1 MIASGVW
8 YWTIVGLAAAVYAG
22 MNVWFLRAILPRRRP
37 GFPRLARIAVGHGL
51 PQAAVLAGVMLL
63 TQLVV
68 APLLLLSTVLLLTLL
83 ANNKKYASLNE
94 PLLPADVAMALRQ
107 LHAWRLLGQYARRDV
122 SVMVALPTSLAATVA
137 VFLWEP
143 WLLGPYFFSL
153 ALLSPIPA
161 LVFWP
166 PRGEPPI
173 IRAFNVLRIPFC
185 DWDLCA
191 SVAAAGFFPTFLR
204 SMNNIPQPAVRTM
217 TADVAE
223 AVLDKKLVH
232 GDVHLPAVMA
242 NSPVPLGTKT
252 GTTLDKTRR
261 EQMPHI
267 VAVLAEGFVD
277 PRAMNIFVE
286 PDPLTGFG
294 EAIRRSAYS
303 GRAWVPVYGGWTI
316 RSEYSLLT
324 GINLASFANNI
335 GNPNSTLV
343 NPATHSLPKHLKSL
357 GYRTALV
364 HPHDARFY
372 GRNRAAVSLGFDDFL
387 DERSFEGAPREG
399 RYISDLA
406 VAARIEEE
414 LRRATAPSFLFCITM
429 ENHGPWDD
437 KTPPIMAPFTV
448 RPELSPASHLCFSHY
463 LRHLRSADLMIRRLT
478 GIVATAERPTIVLLV
493 GDHLPALTNL
503 FYEVGAAIFPEGA
516 GWSATAPYLQT
527 PYFLL
532 SSTPAEHREM
542 NCDISFLPGLLL
554 DCAGLNSDRFFGH
567 NSAMRRHQNG
577 NIHDRSDSVVRDAYL
592 RFCYEVATFPERYA
606 RAA

>member
-1 MIASGVW
+1 MIASGAW
-8 YWTIVGLAAAVYAG
+8 YWTIVGLAAAVYTG
-22 MNVWFLRAILPRRRP
+22 MNVWFLWAILPRRRP

-51 PQAAVLAGVMLL
+51 PQVAMLASVMLL
-63 TQLVV
+63 AQLVV
-68 APLLLLSTVLLLTLL
+68 APLLLLATVLLLTLL

-107 LHAWRLLGQYARRDV
+107 LHAWRLLGQYVRGDV
-122 SVMVALPTSLAATVA
+122 SVMVALPASLAATVA

-143 WLLGPYFFSL
+143 WVLGRYFLSL

-166 PRGEPPI
+166 PRGQSPI
-173 IRAFNVLRIPFC
+173 IHAFKTLRIPFC
-185 DWDLCA
+185 DWDICE
-191 SVAAAGFFPTFLR
+191 SVAVAGFFPTFLR
-204 SMNNIPQPAVRTM
+204 SMNNVPQPAIRTM
-217 TADVAE
+217 TADVAA
-223 AVLDKKLVH
+223 AVLDGRFGHDDACSSTVIGDNPVLV
-232 GDVHLPAVMA
+232 DT
-242 NSPVPLGTKT
+242 NT
-252 GTTLDKTRR
+252 GTTFGKTRHDR
-261 EQMPHI
+261 RPHI
-267 VAVLAEGFVD
+267 VAVLAEGFID
-277 PRAMNIFVE
+277 PRAMGIFVE
-286 PDPLTGFG
+286 PDPLTAFG
-294 EAIRRSAYS
+294 KAVRRSAYS
-303 GRAWVPVYGGWTI
+303 GRAWVQAYGGWTV

-343 NPATHSLPKHLKSL
+343 HPTTHSLPKHLKSL
-357 GYRTALV
+357 GYRTAFV

-372 GRNRAAVSLGFDDFL
+372 GRNHASISLGFDDFL
-387 DERSFEGAPREG
+387 DEHSFEGAPREG
-399 RYISDLA
+399 RYVSDVA

-414 LRRATAPSFLFCITM
+414 LRRAEEPTFLFCITM

-437 KTPPIMAPFTV
+437 KTPPAMPPFTV
-448 RPELSPASHLCFSHY
+448 RPQLSPASHLCFSHY

-478 GIVATAERPTIVLLV
+478 DMVAAAQRPTIVLLV
-493 GDHLPALTNL
+493 GDHLPALTDL
-503 FYEVGAAIFPEGA
+503 FREVGAAIFAEGA

-532 SSTPAEHREM
+532 SNMLAEHREM

-554 DCAGLNSDRFFGH
+554 DCAGLNGDRFFGH

-592 RFCYEVATFPERYA
+592 RFCYEVAAFPERYA

>member
-8 YWTIVGLAAAVYAG
+8 YWTIVGLATMVYAG
-22 MNVWFLRAILPRRRP
+22 MNVWFLWAIQPRRRP
-37 GFPRLARIAVGHGL
+37 GLPRLAGIAIGHGL
-51 PQAAVLAGVMLL
+51 PQVAVLAGVMLAV
-63 TQLVV
+63 QMVV

-94 PLLPADVAMALRQ
+94 PLLPADVAMTLRQ
-107 LHAWRLLGQYARRDV
+107 LHVWRLLGQYVRRDV
-122 SVMVALPTSLAATVA
+122 SVMVLLPASLAATVA

-143 WLLGPYFFSL
+143 WLLGRYFLSL
-153 ALLSPIPA
+153 ALLSPLPA
-161 LVFWP
+161 LAFWP
-166 PRGEPPI
+166 PRGRSPI
-173 IRAFNVLRIPFC
+173 IRAFKALRIPFC
-185 DWDLCA
+185 DWDIRG

-204 SMNNIPQPAVRTM
+204 SMNNVPQPAVRTM
-217 TADVAE
+217 TADAAA
-223 AVLDKKLVH
+223 AVLDGEFGH
-232 GDVHLPAVMA
+232 GDAASLTVVGDC
-242 NSPVPLGTKT
+242 PVLVDTKD

-261 EQMPHI
+261 DQRPHI
-267 VAVLAEGFVD
+267 VVVLAEGFID
-277 PRAMNIFVE
+277 PRAMGIFVE
-286 PDPLTGFG
+286 PDPLTGYG
-294 EAIRRSAYS
+294 EAVRRSVYS
-303 GRAWVPVYGGWTI
+303 GRAWVPVYGGWTV

-324 GINLASFANNI
+324 GINLASFANNV

-343 NPATHSLPKHLKSL
+343 NPATHSLPKYLKLL

-372 GRNRAAVSLGFDDFL
+372 GRNHASVSLGFDAFL

-399 RYISDLA
+399 RYVSDLA

-414 LRRATAPSFLFCITM
+414 LRRAAEPTFLFCITM
-429 ENHGPWDD
+429 ENHGPWND
-437 KTPPIMAPFTV
+437 KTPPTMAPFTV

-478 GIVATAERPTIVLLV
+478 DVVAAAERPTIVLLV

-503 FYEVGAAIFPEGA
+503 FYEVGAPMFPEEV

-532 SSTPAEHREM
+532 SNLPGEHREM

-554 DCAGLNSDRFFGH
+554 DCAGLNGDRFFGH

-577 NIHDRSDSVVRDAYL
+577 NIHDNSDSVVRDAYL
-592 RFCYEVATFPERYA
+592 RFCYEIAAFPERYA